1 MGCRTLNTEDVIEE
15 SEFVG
20 TMLNRH
26 AARFTAEHGPIME
39 TEYLREEAPRRIWDD
54 FSPPDFDYKT
64 KWGGKGGRKQVG
76 IDFYD
81 MTSED
86 LALASAKGYGEFFND
101 RIGGASKKDYYSGC
115 AALCWTDSA
124 QHGRQ
129 AYSENARMSGRVD
142 AVRNKKQSFDVF
154 RVMQSPKS
162 AVKIFGHR
170 NYPKADGDNYKY
182 NVKKFNGTYWEETGE
197 TDFRDAYNKTVY
209 VIGSYDIAK
218 IVLKV
223 NGREVGVC
231 DKPIYTFVFPFPNI
245 DITES
250 GEITAYGYDCG
261 GNLVASD
268 TIKTVGEP
276 SQIHLTLHTDTNGLK
291 ADGNDVAYVDIE
303 VTDEN
308 GDICPLCYDKIDF
321 EFSGDGVFLGGY
333 NSGKF
338 DFGDKHESV
347 IHKNYV
353 YAECGK
359 AKGEYERH
367 NGGN

>member
-1 MGCRTLNTEDVIEE
+1 MYRAEVRLFADGELCDSEIIETGFRKVGYDKDRGVLLNDVPVWLRGYAQRATNEWATIGIAPEWLKDVDAMLIKESNANHIRFMHVAGSKADVRSFDRHGIVCTQPAGDKERENFGRQWKQRVELMRDVIIAFRNSPSILFWEAGNNSINKEHMAEMRAIKDKLDPSGGRFMGCRTLNTEDVIEE

-154 RVMQSPKS
+154 RV
-162 AVKIFGHR
+162 
-170 NYPKADGDNYKY
+170 
-182 NVKKFNGTYWEETGE
+182 
-197 TDFRDAYNKTVY
+197 
-209 VIGSYDIAK
+209 
-218 IVLKV
+218 
-223 NGREVGVC
+223 
-231 DKPIYTFVFPFPNI
+231 
-245 DITES
+245 
-250 GEITAYGYDCG
+250 
-261 GNLVASD
+261 
-268 TIKTVGEP
+268 
-276 SQIHLTLHTDTNGLK
+276 
-291 ADGNDVAYVDIE
+291 
-303 VTDEN
+303 
-308 GDICPLCYDKIDF
+308 
-321 EFSGDGVFLGGY
+321 
-333 NSGKF
+333 
-338 DFGDKHESV
+338 
-347 IHKNYV
+347 
-353 YAECGK
+353 
-359 AKGEYERH
+359 
-367 NGGN
+367 